1 MQLGDRIF
9 HSHMARFTYGGPEVI
24 WTMRDEINDL
34 LDILENYTFQYP
46 GPGEIVLRLKALVE
60 KLD

>member
-1 MQLGDRIF
+1 MRLDDR
-9 HSHMARFTYGGPEVI
+9 RPGYYGVWWTY
-24 WTMRDEINDL
+24 RDEVNDL
-34 LDILENYTFQYP
+34 LDILENYAFQYP